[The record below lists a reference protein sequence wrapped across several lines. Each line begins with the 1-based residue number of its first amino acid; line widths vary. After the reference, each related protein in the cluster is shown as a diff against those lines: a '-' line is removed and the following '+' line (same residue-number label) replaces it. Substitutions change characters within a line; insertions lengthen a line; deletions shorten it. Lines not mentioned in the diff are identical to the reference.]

1 MPNPKIDNP
10 FLLDYAA
17 IRDVQ
22 ERYFMAVDRGDVQG
36 VRDCFTDDVHA
47 TYHMKPVMLG
57 LDAMMDQT
65 ILPFFERLKK
75 AEVKVSTHFMG
86 NFRIERLEG
95 DAAESEVYAIATHV
109 LPDESGKAH
118 SMLRTISLRYLDRLK
133 RTHSGWK
140 VCMRVQTLDWACE
153 IPATNA
159 TPLAQRVMSLK

>member
-1 MPNPKIDNP
+1 MTQPRIDNQY
-10 FLLDYAA
+10 LLDYAA
-17 IRDVQ
+17 IRDVH
-22 ERYFMAVDRGDVQG
+22 ERYFMAVDRADVAG
-36 VRDCFTDDVHA
+36 VRNCFNSDVHA
-47 TYHMKPVMLG
+47 TYHMKPVMHG

-109 LPDESGKAH
+109 LPDESGQSH
-118 SMLRTISLRYLDRLK
+118 SKLRTVSLRYLDRLK
-133 RTHSGWK
+133 RTSSGWR
-140 VCMRVQTLDWACE
+140 VSMRVQTLDWACE
-153 IPATNA
+153 MPAINA